1 MWKGLLRERRSV
13 RLEQSEGPAS
23 LSAGR
28 DARYFEPAQASGE
41 DVREGQTFC
50 ANTFD
55 MVGRRSQSGRHAEV
69 SCLGRAGLQSVEG
82 QRPAI
87 HIRQR
92 RPEGSGGDTLDE
104 NPSTARFGGCGG
116 NRCEVVS
123 DAIADRDPAA
133 ALMKLVHGCT
143 SLSWK
148 LVHDRTSFSRKL
160 VHGCTP
166 GPFSLSVLSFFLF
179 LIDKHTACDESQTS
193 CSVEPK
199 ILA

>member
-55 MVGRRSQSGRHAEV
+55 MVGRHSQSGGHAEV

-104 NPSTARFGGCGG
+104 KPSIARFGGGRG

-143 SLSWK
+143 SLSRQ
-148 LVHDRTSFSRKL
+148 LVHGCTSLFRKL
-160 VHGCTP
+160 VHRCTP
-166 GPFSLSVLSFFLF
+166 GPFSLSVLFFLF
-179 LIDKHTACDESQTS
+179 LMNKHKETCDDSQTP
-193 CSVEPK
+193 CSVQPK